1 MGNTVTRF
9 SSLLLSKNNKNK
21 VDISFKQGYQLYNK
35 WLLPSKC
42 EVIKSASSSIVGS
55 GLKVATQGACVA
67 GDVAVG
73 GACEVAGIGP
83 EDPLSDVCA
92 AILATAFE
100 VACTAAISEGGTLTA
115 DALSKQAGC

>member
-1 MGNTVTRF
+1 MGGEEGTMSGAEGVVAGKQGAVAQGAEGAQGAAEGTAVGQAGQV
-9 SSLLLSKNNKNK
+9 K
-21 VDISFKQGYQLYNK
+21 VSFKQGYKLYNK

-92 AILATAFE
+92 
-100 VACTAAISEGGTLTA
+100 
-115 DALSKQAGC
+115 